1 MATLSL
7 GAAGMEP
14 PCTLWVA
21 LALLGAVKGQTLNT
35 PPTVTPA
42 LQSFQEDQFQGEWF
56 VLGLAGSSY
65 RKVDRSLLSP
75 FIATFEP
82 KGSSRLKASYAM
94 MRHQRCVTWSYM
106 LTPMTQPGKFSVDGS
121 GVPGA
126 ELQVQDTNYST
137 FALVLFRGQ
146 SGGWLDLRVNLLCR
160 AWEIQAQVL
169 DRFVCLVRAKGLSKD
184 NVVFPDLT
192 GSRLGR
198 AGPGRRWATCRWAS
212 KTPWEPMGRH
222 GPRAGSMRGARQPR
236 GSAWAQTTGLMAP
249 WSLPPPG
256 SPSWATSSL
265 RRASHRAPAFP
276 ASGPLCVHATCTPM
290 HARVHRQKYTL
301 VHTYCV
307 LCPQAHAT
315 HIHLHTHCSR
325 PRGYTESGG
334 PCGLPED
341 PGWGQGSL
349 WHPGGVSRS
358 ASPPAPAPFPV
369 WSLRLSPCDSQE
381 AASVYL
387 AAPRPR
393 HLRVSLLT

>member
-121 GVPGA
+121 GG
-126 ELQVQDTNYST
+126 
-137 FALVLFRGQ
+137 
-146 SGGWLDLRVNLLCR
+146 R

>member
-1 MATLSL
+1 ML
-7 GAAGMEP
+7 GGLLQP
-14 PCTLWVA
+14 PRA
-21 LALLGAVKGQTLNT
+21 LPA
-35 PPTVTPA
+35 PA
-42 LQSFQEDQFQGEWF
+42 LQFQGEWF

-75 FIATFEP
+75 FIATFEL

-121 GVPGA
+121 GMPGA

-198 AGPGRRWATCRWAS
+198 AGPGRRWATCHWAS
-212 KTPWEPMGRH
+212 K
-222 GPRAGSMRGARQPR
+222 
-236 GSAWAQTTGLMAP
+236 
-249 WSLPPPG
+249 PPG
-256 SPSWATSSL
+256 SPWVGTAHVQGPCVGPGSHGVQHGHKLWGSWLLGLCL
-265 RRASHRAPAFP
+265 RPGPPPGPPLPLEGLPTVPLHFLPLVLYVCMPLAHLCTHVCTGRNTHSCTRTVCSAPKRMQLTF
-276 ASGPLCVHATCTPM
+276 TCTHTAPG
-290 HARVHRQKYTL
+290 HRGTL
-301 VHTYCV
+301 SLGVPV
-307 LCPQAHAT
+307 GF
-315 HIHLHTHCSR
+315 
-325 PRGYTESGG
+325 PRTPAGG
-334 PCGLPED
+334 RAA
-341 PGWGQGSL
+341 S

-381 AASVYL
+381 AASVCL
-387 AAPRPR
+387 AAPRPW
-393 HLRVSLLT
+393 HLSVSLLT

>member
-1 MATLSL
+1 
-7 GAAGMEP
+7 MEP

-21 LALLGAVKGQTLNT
+21 LALLGAVKGQILNT

-192 GSRLGR
+192 G
-198 AGPGRRWATCRWAS
+198 W
-212 KTPWEPMGRH
+212 
-222 GPRAGSMRGARQPR
+222 
-236 GSAWAQTTGLMAP
+236 
-249 WSLPPPG
+249 
-256 SPSWATSSL
+256 SPS
-265 RRASHRAPAFP
+265 
-276 ASGPLCVHATCTPM
+276 
-290 HARVHRQKYTL
+290 
-301 VHTYCV
+301 
-307 LCPQAHAT
+307 
-315 HIHLHTHCSR
+315 
-325 PRGYTESGG
+325 
-334 PCGLPED
+334 
-341 PGWGQGSL
+341 QGI
-349 WHPGGVSRS
+349 
-358 ASPPAPAPFPV
+358 
-369 WSLRLSPCDSQE
+369 C
-381 AASVYL
+381 
-387 AAPRPR
+387 
-393 HLRVSLLT
+393 